1 MNRVEREV
9 EVSQWGNVA
18 IEEVIHAHNTA
29 TPLTGEFSRLDYYR
43 SDPDEISA
51 WGKEQK
57 GVSLSIETL
66 TAKIDKNARDIYYRD
81 IIGNITTSNVR
92 RQSDGVTV
100 DLTMRFPMMGGWK
113 TEFYWGYVKQE
124 EIKEQI

>member
-1 MNRVEREV
+1 M
-9 EVSQWGNVA
+9 GYT
-18 IEEVIHAHNTA
+18 IE
-29 TPLTGEFSRLDYYR
+29 
-43 SDPDEISA
+43 
-51 WGKEQK
+51 

-100 DLTMRFPMMGGWK
+100 DLTMRFPMMSGWK
-113 TEFYWGYVKQE
+113 TEFYWGYVK
-124 EIKEQI
+124 

>member
-1 MNRVEREV
+1 M
-9 EVSQWGNVA
+9 GYT
-18 IEEVIHAHNTA
+18 IEGA
-29 TPLTGEFSRLDYYR
+29 
-43 SDPDEISA
+43 
-51 WGKEQK
+51 
-57 GVSLSIETL
+57 SLSIETL

-113 TEFYWGYVKQE
+113 TELLGVC
-124 EIKEQI
+124 EIGRNKRIDIIYLRIVY